1 MTTVTNEDVKQA
13 SDVNPWSQDIR
24 GTISRHDLLLLAETT
39 ERLQKELGWICAWI
53 RNQSE
58 RMGIKIEQ

>member
-1 MTTVTNEDVKQA
+1 MNEMNEEPLKAKDI
-13 SDVNPWSQDIR
+13 NPWSADIR